1 MKVEYKSAMLGEGH
15 ELHIPSTEYK
25 RVNSEAGWND
35 HPNLLFAVKSYLCA
49 YQCINHI
56 GMRDLEEAYR
66 HIKKSGT
73 IALVTKSN
81 GEVTWC
87 EIYAITEGDIIPV
100 ITGMKK
106 TINYSAKTMREM
118 KNIQRHKE
126 GEVNE

>member
-1 MKVEYKSAMLGEGH
+1 MKVEYKNAILGEGH
-15 ELHIPSTEYK
+15 ELHIPAAEYK

-35 HPNLLFAVKSYLCA
+35 YPNLLFAVKSYLFA

-100 ITGMKK
+100 ITGIER
-106 TINYSAKTMREM
+106 TINFSAKTRREQ
-118 KNIQRHKE
+118 KNIQKLKE

>member
-1 MKVEYKSAMLGEGH
+1 MKVEYKNALLGEGY
-15 ELHIPSTEYK
+15 ELHISAAEYK

-66 HIKKSGT
+66 HIKKNGT

-81 GEVTWC
+81 SEVTWC

-100 ITGMKK
+100 ITGIER
-106 TINYSAKTMREM
+106 TINFSAKTRREQ
-118 KNIQRHKE
+118 KNIQKLKE

>member
-1 MKVEYKSAMLGEGH
+1 MKVEYKNALLGEGY
-15 ELHIPSTEYK
+15 ELHISAAEYK

-49 YQCINHI
+49 YECINHI

-66 HIKKSGT
+66 HIKKNGT

-81 GEVTWC
+81 SEVTWC

-100 ITGMKK
+100 ITGIER
-106 TINYSAKTMREM
+106 TINFSAKTRREQ
-118 KNIQRHKE
+118 KNIQKLKE

>member
-1 MKVEYKSAMLGEGH
+1 MKVEYKNAILGEGH
-15 ELHIPSTEYK
+15 ELHIPAAEYK

-35 HPNLLFAVKSYLCA
+35 YPNLLFAVKSYLFA

-100 ITGMKK
+100 ITGIER
-106 TINYSAKTMREM
+106 TINLSAKTRREQ
-118 KNIQRHKE
+118 KNIQKLKE

>member
-1 MKVEYKSAMLGEGH
+1 MKVEYKNAMLGEGH
-15 ELHIPSTEYK
+15 ELHIPAAEYK
-25 RVNSEAGWND
+25 RINSEAGWND
-35 HPNLLFAVKSYLCA
+35 HPNLLFAVKSYLYA

-66 HIKKSGT
+66 HIKINGT

-81 GEVTWC
+81 GEETWC

-100 ITGMKK
+100 ITGIEK
-106 TINYSAKTMREM
+106 TINYSAKTMRKK
-118 KNIQRHKE
+118 KNIQKLKE

>member
-1 MKVEYKSAMLGEGH
+1 MRVEYKNAILGDGH
-15 ELHIPSTEYK
+15 ELHIPSEEYK

-66 HIKKSGT
+66 HIKKNGT

-100 ITGMKK
+100 ITGIER
-106 TINYSAKTMREM
+106 TINFSAKTRREQ
-118 KNIQRHKE
+118 KNIQKLKE

>member
-1 MKVEYKSAMLGEGH
+1 MKVEYKNAILGEGH
-15 ELHIPSTEYK
+15 ELHIPTAEYK

-35 HPNLLFAVKSYLCA
+35 YPNLLFAVKSYLFA

>member
-15 ELHIPSTEYK
+15 ELHISAAEYK

-35 HPNLLFAVKSYLCA
+35 RHNLIFAVNSYLCA
-49 YQCINHI
+49 YQCINRI
-56 GMRDLEEAYR
+56 TTRELEEAYR

-73 IALVTKSN
+73 IVLATKSN
-81 GEVTWC
+81 GENTWC

-100 ITGMKK
+100 ITGIEK

-118 KNIQRHKE
+118 KKNQKKKE
-126 GEVNE
+126 GEANE

>member
-1 MKVEYKSAMLGEGH
+1 MKVEYKNAMLGEGH
-15 ELHIPSTEYK
+15 ELHIPAAEYT

-66 HIKKSGT
+66 HIKKNGT
-73 IALVTKSN
+73 IVLVTKSN

-87 EIYAITEGDIIPV
+87 EIYAITEGAIIPV
-100 ITGMKK
+100 ITGIER
-106 TINYSAKTMREM
+106 TVNFSAKTMREK
-118 KNIQRHKE
+118 KNIQKLKE